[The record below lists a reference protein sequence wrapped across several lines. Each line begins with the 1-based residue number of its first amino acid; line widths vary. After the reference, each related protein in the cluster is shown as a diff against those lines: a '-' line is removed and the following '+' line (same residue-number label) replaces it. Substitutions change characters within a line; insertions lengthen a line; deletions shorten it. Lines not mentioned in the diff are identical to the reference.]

1 MAVRESGAGSAAEPR
16 NPEPTRDWTFLTN
29 HARVLLCIAAD
40 PDVRL
45 RDVAASVGITERATQ
60 HIVQQLEEGGYLE
73 RERVGRRN
81 RYRLHAELPLRHP
94 MDREHQVGELLTVL
108 GAVLPGG
115 REKARGRD

>member
-1 MAVRESGAGSAAEPR
+1 MAVRESQSANDAP
-16 NPEPTRDWTFLTN
+16 RDWTFLTN

-45 RDVAASVGITERATQ
+45 RDVAATVGITERATQ

-81 RYRLHAELPLRHP
+81 RYQLHADRPLRHP
-94 MDREHQVGELLTVL
+94 MDRDHDVSELLEVL
-108 GAVLPGG
+108 GAPTP
-115 REKARGRD
+115 RSRGQRRRA